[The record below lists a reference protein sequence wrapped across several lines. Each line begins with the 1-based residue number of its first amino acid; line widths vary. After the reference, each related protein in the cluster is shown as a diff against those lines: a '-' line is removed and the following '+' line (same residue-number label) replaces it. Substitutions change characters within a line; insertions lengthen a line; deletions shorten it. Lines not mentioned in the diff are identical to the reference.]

1 MFVSP
6 PGGSAFMHEL
16 LESVADAVRR
26 TGGFATTH
34 IGGVEDVAAGAFD
47 VDPGSVVTVVVPHEY
62 FAIHG
67 EPDPQRLRRTIG
79 FGVEHPGTLTFD
91 TSTRLMAALG
101 ACVEIAADAVTVVRR
116 KGIAA
121 ERFRLGCSP
130 RTGAP
135 PAFAAREVDVV
146 HLGTA
151 DETRLRKLAGC
162 VDQLAGLR
170 TELLLPPHEPMTR
183 DRPDFLTGSAKR
195 DLLERSKLLL
205 NIHRE
210 GSPAFEWVRALDAI
224 SAGCV
229 VLTEPSRGMAPLVP
243 GEHLLVAPVGRI
255 GTLARAALTDPDALS
270 AIAAAAY
277 EVCTTE
283 LDIVASAARLVDIA
297 ADLLARTPGP
307 AEAALLPTGVAPPP
321 RRAGPAPMATW
332 VPCERLLPLRDG
344 EADAELAGVLRAAA
358 RLRHANARPSVRRSS
373 TDVRS
378 DVDVVCVHAAGDG
391 PLGLTTGSLRSGPPV
406 ALHVADAVRESGAIS
421 GEADSGYAASVVAFE
436 ETVTRGFARNELL
449 TLGAAEFVLVLD
461 SGDELYA
468 GVLERLVGE
477 LRRHPELRVV
487 YPMAVTSRPM
497 IVNALIPEP
506 RRLADWPYLGRGY
519 LARRDWLDRLGG
531 FDDSIEADG
540 FTDHDFWLRT
550 AHAGVPT
557 RLLRQVGIR
566 LWPQPAPT
574 GLAAQAPGAVRSHL
588 DARAA
593 DVPSLVGA

>member
-1 MFVSP
+1 
-6 PGGSAFMHEL
+6 MHEL

-26 TGGFATTH
+26 AGGFATTH
-34 IGGVEDVAAGAFD
+34 VGSVEDVAAGAFD

-79 FGVEHPGTLTFD
+79 FGVEHPGTLTFE

-135 PAFAAREVDVV
+135 PDIAAREVDVV

-151 DETRLRKLAGC
+151 DEARLRKLAGC
-162 VDQLAGLR
+162 VDQLVGLR
-170 TELLLPPHEPMTR
+170 TEILLPPHEPMIR
-183 DRPDFLTGSAKR
+183 DRPDFLTGGAKR
-195 DLLERSKLLL
+195 ELLERSKVLL
-205 NIHRE
+205 NVHRE
-210 GSPAFEWVRALDAI
+210 NSPAFEWVRALEAI

-229 VLTEPSRGMAPLVP
+229 VLTEPSRGLAPLVP

-283 LDIVASAARLVDIA
+283 LDIVASAGRLVDIA
-297 ADLLARTPGP
+297 ADMLAHTPGP
-307 AEAALLPTGVAPPP
+307 AEAALLPTGVAPPT
-321 RRAGPAPMATW
+321 RRPGPAPMATW

-344 EADAELAGVLRAAA
+344 EAYEELAGVVRAAA
-358 RLRHANARPSVRRSS
+358 RLSHANARPSLRRGSS
-373 TDVRS
+373 DIRAE
-378 DVDVVCVHAAGDG
+378 VDVVCVHAAGDG
-391 PLGLTTGSLRSGPPV
+391 PLGLTTGSLRGGPPV
-406 ALHVADAVRESGAIS
+406 ALHLADAVRASGAIS
-421 GEADSGYAASVVAFE
+421 AEADSAYTANVVAFDE
-436 ETVTRGFARNELL
+436 AVTRGFARNELL
-449 TLGAAEFVLVLD
+449 GLGTAEFVLVVD
-461 SGDELYA
+461 AGDELYD
-468 GVLERLVGE
+468 GILDRLVGE
-477 LRRHPELRVV
+477 LRAHPQLRVV
-487 YPMAVTSRPM
+487 YPMAVTGRPM
-497 IVNALIPEP
+497 IVNALIPEA

-519 LARRDWLDRLGG
+519 LARRDWLDRLDG

-540 FTDHDFWLRT
+540 FADHDFWVRT

-566 LWPQPAPT
+566 LWPQPAPA
-574 GLAAQAPGAVRSHL
+574 GLAALAPGAVRAHL

-593 DVPSLVGA
+593 EVPSLVGA